1 MSLDGEVVGITCM
14 KALAAD
20 GVSFA
25 IPIDEALLVMRQLLA
40 SGRVARPY
48 IGIRMLQL
56 NAANAAQLRSRDPLF
71 PDVCEGIV
79 VMAVN
84 PHSPAAQAGLRPGDV
99 ITGFG
104 AAAAGPAPATE
115 ALTRA
120 LRENIGRPLEVR
132 VLRVRGEAATLTVT
146 AIEAPAG

>member
-25 IPIDEALLVMRQLLA
+25 IDEALLVMRQLLA
-40 SGRVARPY
+40 HGRVARPY
-48 IGIRMLQL
+48 AGIKMLQL
-56 NAANAAQLRSRDPLF
+56 NAANAAQLRSRDPAF
-71 PDVCEGIV
+71 PPVSEGLV

-84 PHSPAAQAGLRPGDV
+84 PNSPAAAAGLRPGDV
-99 ITGFG
+99 VTGFG
-104 AAAAGPAPATE
+104 APAATGPAPTTE

-120 LRENIGRPLEVR
+120 LREHIGKPLEVR
-132 VLRVRGEAATLTVT
+132 VLRPRGEEAVLTVT
-146 AIEAPAG
+146 AVEAPAG